1 MFIPGGG
8 GGGGGGGGAGGTNPP
23 LGGIGGCGTSF
34 EACFARCFRWSSM
47 ADERSL

>member
-34 EACFARCFRWSSM
+34 EACFARCLRWSSM